1 MIIIITKQSTPI
13 VTANYTQHVTQ
24 DVFIANEKGQEDMKK
39 YTVCFIDGYTLKFNA
54 VETEANTA
62 EEAVEKVFT
71 MYGNN
76 FEHRLTGIY
85 EHD

>member
-1 MIIIITKQSTPI
+1 MMAIKQSTPI
-13 VTANYTQHVTQ
+13 ATANYTQHVIR
-24 DVFIANEKGQEDMKK
+24 DAFIANERGQEDMRK
-39 YTVCFIDGYTLKFNA
+39 YTVCFINGHTLKFNEA
-54 VETEANTA
+54 ETEANTA
-62 EEAVEKVFT
+62 EEAVEKVFA

>member
-1 MIIIITKQSTPI
+1 MR
-13 VTANYTQHVTQ
+13 
-24 DVFIANEKGQEDMKK
+24 K
-39 YTVCFIDGYTLKFNA
+39 YTVCFINGHTLKFNEA
-54 VETEANTA
+54 ETEANTA
-62 EEAVEKVFT
+62 EEAVEKVFA

>member
-1 MIIIITKQSTPI
+1 MIMITTKQSTPI
-13 VTANYTQHVTQ
+13 ATVNYTKHVIQ
-24 DVFIANEKGQEDMKK
+24 DAFIANERGQEDMKK

-62 EEAVEKVFT
+62 EEAAEKVFA

-76 FEHRLTGIY
+76 FEHRLTVVY

>member
-1 MIIIITKQSTPI
+1 MIITKQSTSI
-13 VTANYTQHVTQ
+13 VTANCTKHVIQ
-24 DVFIANEKGQEDMKK
+24 DAFIANERGQEDMRK
-39 YTVCFIDGYTLKFNA
+39 YTVCLIDGYTLKFNA

-62 EEAVEKVFT
+62 EEAGKKVFA

>member
-1 MIIIITKQSTPI
+1 MR
-13 VTANYTQHVTQ
+13 
-24 DVFIANEKGQEDMKK
+24 K
-39 YTVCFIDGYTLKFNA
+39 YTVCLIDGYTLKFNA

-62 EEAVEKVFT
+62 EEAGKKVFA

>member
-1 MIIIITKQSTPI
+1 MWI
-13 VTANYTQHVTQ
+13 VTANYTQHVIR
-24 DVFIANEKGQEDMKK
+24 DVFIANERGYEDMRK

-54 VETEANTA
+54 VETEANTI
-62 EEAVEKVFT
+62 EEAVKKVFA

-76 FEHRLTGIY
+76 FEHRLTGVY